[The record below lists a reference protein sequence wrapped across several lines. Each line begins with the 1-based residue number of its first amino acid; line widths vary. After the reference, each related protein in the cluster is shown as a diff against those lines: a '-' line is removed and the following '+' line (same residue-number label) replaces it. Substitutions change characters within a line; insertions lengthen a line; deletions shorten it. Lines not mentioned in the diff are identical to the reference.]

1 LNIKGCLIFL
11 YWDIVKRTQ
20 VLTGLDIKGLSQ
32 PTACA
37 GGYSDLALSEL
48 FKNISRH
55 LGKKMCIK
63 GSPGEKGVLNGIYC
77 NSLSLLGEG
86 WGEIN
91 Q

>member
-1 LNIKGCLIFL
+1 
-11 YWDIVKRTQ
+11 
-20 VLTGLDIKGLSQ
+20 
-32 PTACA
+32 
-37 GGYSDLALSEL
+37 
-48 FKNISRH
+48 